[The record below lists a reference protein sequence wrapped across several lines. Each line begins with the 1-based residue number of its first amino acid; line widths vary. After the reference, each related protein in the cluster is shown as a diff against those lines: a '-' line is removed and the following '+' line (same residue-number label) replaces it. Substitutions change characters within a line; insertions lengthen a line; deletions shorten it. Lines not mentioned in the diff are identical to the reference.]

1 MYECGLGERKAVI
14 RERPVTAADLKE
26 NHRCLM
32 NKEVWPKFSK
42 WDEEF
47 CKEHTFIENPEEFHG
62 PDYKRG

>member
-1 MYECGLGERKAVI
+1 M
-14 RERPVTAADLKE
+14 TAADLKE